1 MLSAW
6 AGKQSRATCPLHL
19 MSASWLPTGS
29 LQSKEWGLEQNPSR
43 PSTFQ
48 QLYTTPIRSAAA
60 PTAYLYFLSG

>member
-1 MLSAW
+1 
-6 AGKQSRATCPLHL
+6 